1 MNENH
6 KRKYFIFIGS
16 KSYFD
21 KELEELSVKDSGYS
35 FRQLIMHQDE
45 ARNNGKVFEYKK
57 EDLILSNDNYQSLVG
72 AAIERLGTI
81 IEEFTHESSKIYIHN
96 PPRYLYEYINKLYK
110 KNLIELT
117 VKNEVYSIVKDENNF
132 NVRIDSIKQK
142 IIGQNIAVNEISKSL
157 WYLTKINTKKPYVV
171 MLYGKSSIGK
181 TELVRK
187 IAKEFFD
194 NIFFEKHLS
203 MFKNIQSFD
212 YLFGA
217 ELNRRSLGYDLLERE
232 SNLIFLDEFDKCET
246 SFYSA
251 FYTLFDNEIFK
262 DANYDVNMSGTLIIL
277 TANYNSLEDMKKHL
291 GLPIFYR
298 IDKFIKFEDFESST
312 IYAIVKKEISSRKK
326 ELGSLLDEELI
337 YSKVSMLVNTQGE
350 NARTI
355 KSKVQGVIEELLFE
369 NYMNSEDVEH

>member
-21 KELEELSVKDSGYS
+21 KKLEELSVKDSGYS
-35 FRQLIMHQDE
+35 FRQLIMHQDA

-232 SNLIFLDEFDKCET
+232 SNLIFLDEFDKCDT

-262 DANYDVNMSGTLIIL
+262 DANYDVNMSGTLILL

-298 IDKFIKFEDFESST
+298 IDKFIKFEDFESNT
-312 IYAIVKKEISSRKK
+312 IYTIVKKEISSRKK
-326 ELGSLLDEELI
+326 ELGNLLDEELI
-337 YSKVSMLVNTQGE
+337 YSKVSMIINTQGE

-355 KSKVQGVIEELLFE
+355 KSKVQEVIEELLFE
-369 NYMNSEDVEH
+369 NYIDSKK

>member
-21 KELEELSVKDSGYS
+21 KKLEELSVKDSGYS
-35 FRQLIMHQDE
+35 FRQLIMHQDA

-181 TELVRK
+181 TELVRE

-212 YLFGA
+212 YLFGG

-246 SFYSA
+246 SFYST

-355 KSKVQGVIEELLFE
+355 KSKIQGVIEELLFE
-369 NYMNSEDVEH
+369 NYVNTEN

>member
-1 MNENH
+1 MKENH

-21 KELEELSVKDSGYS
+21 NKLEELSVKDSGYS
-35 FRQLIMHQDE
+35 FRQLIMHQDA

-72 AAIERLGTI
+72 AAIERLGAI

-117 VKNEVYSIVKDENNF
+117 IKNEVYSIVKDENNF
-132 NVRIDSIKQK
+132 KVKIDSILQR
-142 IIGQNIAVNEISKSL
+142 IIGQNKAVNGISKSL
-157 WYLTKINTKKPYVV
+157 WYLTKINAKKPYVV

-181 TELVRK
+181 TELVRE

-232 SNLIFLDEFDKCET
+232 SNLIFLDEFDKCDT

-262 DANYDVNMSGTLIIL
+262 DANYDVNMSGTLILL

-298 IDKFIKFEDFESST
+298 IDKFIKFEDFESNT
-312 IYAIVKKEISSRKK
+312 IYTIVKKEISSRKK
-326 ELGSLLDEELI
+326 ELGNLLDEELI
-337 YSKVSMLVNTQGE
+337 YSKVSMIINTQGE

-355 KSKVQGVIEELLFE
+355 KSKVQEVIEELLFE
-369 NYMNSEDVEH
+369 NYRDSKN